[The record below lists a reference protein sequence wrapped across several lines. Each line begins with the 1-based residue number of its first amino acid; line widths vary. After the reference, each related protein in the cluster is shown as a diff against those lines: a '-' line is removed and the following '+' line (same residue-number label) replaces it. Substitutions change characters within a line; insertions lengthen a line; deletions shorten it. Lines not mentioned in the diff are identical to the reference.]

1 MPKSVIRLTVMP
13 AQLPRESNK
22 ILGRYTW
29 KNLEVALVCWLKFI
43 VTFKWHTTNL
53 FAEGKD
59 IMREG
64 GLEEFTKAAS
74 KSYSNISEK
83 EKAELRKLCVDRAQ
97 PLTSKTIKKDGKK
110 IFLNIDKQVYSKTI
124 IYANTVFLVLL

>member
-1 MPKSVIRLTVMP
+1 
-13 AQLPRESNK
+13 
-22 ILGRYTW
+22 
-29 KNLEVALVCWLKFI
+29 
-43 VTFKWHTTNL
+43 
-53 FAEGKD
+53 
-59 IMREG
+59 MREG

-124 IYANTVFLVLL
+124 IYANTVFLVL